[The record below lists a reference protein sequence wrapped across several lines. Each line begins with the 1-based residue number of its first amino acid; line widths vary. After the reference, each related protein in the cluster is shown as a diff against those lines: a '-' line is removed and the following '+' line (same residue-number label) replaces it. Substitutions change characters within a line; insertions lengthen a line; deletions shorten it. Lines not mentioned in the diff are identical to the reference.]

1 MKRILAL
8 FLCALTA
15 ACATGP
21 SKRAAPKPLSQKE
34 IKKEPRAQER
44 RPEKA
49 SKKPRKTEEK
59 KEQKKDTLTGT
70 DIAPPV
76 TLTQD
81 AGTLGETVKRIGEE
95 VGGSLVL
102 MNGIE
107 GRPIGPLEFKRAKFG
122 EVIARLAALTGA
134 KYEAYPNYWF
144 VYPEGYEPVLEVT
157 VAGALDPAYANLT
170 AGMSFGYGT
179 PLYAAFQLLGNSL
192 GITLVADNIVAES
205 KCGALTLARIPLSDA
220 LDAILKSARSL
231 KGRFQVES
239 TPEYVFIYAT
249 ENTTPRTVLLNGE
262 ALSPEQ
268 SAVLDKPVNVVL
280 PNPSE
285 DPAHRKMVLGATTL
299 AKVLDVLSRQLGV
312 KVTAEPGLEEFPV
325 NPVVLNRVRVRTAM
339 DLIIRQWYQP
349 EVGYEFANNQI
360 IIERRK

>member
-1 MKRILAL
+1 MKKVLAL
-8 FLCALTA
+8 FLCSLTVG
-15 ACATGP
+15 CATGP
-21 SKRAAPKPLSQKE
+21 SRRAAPKALSRKE
-34 IKKEPRAQER
+34 LKNEQHAQER
-44 RPEKA
+44 RLKRA
-49 SKKPRKTEEK
+49 SKKEQKKEEK
-59 KEQKKDTLTGT
+59 KERKKDTLTGA

-81 AGTLGETVKRIGEE
+81 AGTLGETVKRISEE

-107 GRPIGPLEFKRAKFG
+107 GRPVGPLAFKRAEFG
-122 EVIARLAALTGA
+122 KVVEQLATLTGC

-157 VAGALDPAYANLT
+157 VAGVLDPAYANLT

-179 PLYAAFQLLGNSL
+179 PLYAAFQLLSNSL
-192 GITLVADNIVAES
+192 SITLVADNIVAES
-205 KCGALTLARIPLSDA
+205 KCGALTLVRIPLSDA
-220 LDAILKSARSL
+220 LDAILKSARAL

-239 TPEYVFIYAT
+239 TPEYIFIYAT

-268 SAVLDKPVNVVL
+268 NAVLDKPANVIL

-285 DPAHRKMVLGATTL
+285 DPAHMKMVLSATPL

-312 KVTAEPGLEEFPV
+312 KVMAEPGLEEFPV
-325 NPVVLNRVRVRTAM
+325 NPVVLNRVRIRTAI